1 LRRRLRIGAAVFVL
15 MLSTGAVV
23 TLARVHTRAVTAA
36 APQSLAIS
44 CRSPSLGGT
53 LPAVVYLPAG
63 YRGGTRRYPV
73 VYFLHGL
80 PATPSSYTYNGFVAA
95 AVAAGARRAIV
106 VAPQGARTPNSDRE
120 YLDWGP
126 AENWPR
132 AIASDLTRCTDAH
145 FRTIA
150 KRSGRALIG
159 LSAGGFGAFNI
170 GLRSLDTFG
179 AIESWSG
186 YFEATDP
193 DGTHVLD
200 LGSGSANQAARVPRD
215 AGLDAVLAQH
225 PTFIGFHVGRQDDRF
240 LQDDVQF
247 DKALTSHHVR
257 HQFRTY
263 PGGHSAALWRTEAP
277 QWVDSALD
285 SLSAR

>member
-1 LRRRLRIGAAVFVL
+1 

-23 TLARVHTRAVTAA
+23 TLARVGPRAVTAA
-36 APQSLAIS
+36 PPQSLAVS

-53 LPAVVYLPAG
+53 LPTAVYLPAG

-73 VYFLHGL
+73 LYFLHGL

-95 AVAAGARRAIV
+95 AVAVGARRAIV

-126 AENWPR
+126 TENWPQ
-132 AIASDLTRCTDAH
+132 AITRDLTRCIDAR

-179 AIESWSG
+179 AVESWSG

-193 DGTHVLD
+193 DGTRVLD
-200 LGSGSANQAARVPRD
+200 LGSASANQAARVPRD
-215 AGLDAVLAQH
+215 AGLGAVLARH
-225 PTFIGFHVGRQDDRF
+225 PAFVGFYIGRQDDRF
-240 LQDDVQF
+240 LEDNVQF
-247 DKALTSHHVR
+247 DKVLTSRHVR
-257 HQFRTY
+257 HLFRTY

-277 QWVDSALD
+277 QWLDYALD
-285 SLSAR
+285 SLSGR

>member
-1 LRRRLRIGAAVFVL
+1 
-15 MLSTGAVV
+15 MLSTGSVV
-23 TLARVHTRAVTAA
+23 TLARVHARAVTAA
-36 APQSLAIS
+36 PPQSLAVS

-53 LPAVVYLPAG
+53 LPTVVYLPDG

-95 AVAAGARRAIV
+95 AVAAGSRRAIV
-106 VAPQGARTPNSDRE
+106 VAPQGARTPNGDRE

-126 AENWPR
+126 AENWPQ
-132 AIASDLTRCTDAH
+132 AITSDLTRCIDAR

-159 LSAGGFGAFNI
+159 LSAGGFGALNI
-170 GLRSLDTFG
+170 GLRGLDTFA

-186 YFEATDP
+186 YFDATDP

-200 LGSGSANQAARVPRD
+200 LGSDSANQAAQVPRD
-215 AGLDAVLAQH
+215 AGLDSVLAQR
-225 PTFIGFHVGRQDDRF
+225 PTFIGFYVGRQDDRF
-240 LQDDVQF
+240 LEDNIHV
-247 DKALTSHHVR
+247 DKLLTSRHVR
-257 HQFRTY
+257 HLVRTY
-263 PGGHSAALWRTEAP
+263 PGGHSATLWRTAAR
-277 QWVDSALD
+277 QWLDYALD
-285 SLSAR
+285 SLSTR